1 MCITDMYPFPS
12 GPTHGLMVAD
22 PKTYG
27 PSKLWVILKP
37 IPIELDDDS
46 PAEDGDSPAEDGD
59 S

>member
-1 MCITDMYPFPS
+1 
-12 GPTHGLMVAD
+12 MVAD

-59 S
+59 SWG